1 MNGHIIAQKKKNY
14 LTRFLQKKITLLRLS
29 TNMDVATS
37 TENQQSRHLVI
48 VTCMFSLSLFI
59 YFLTQTATVSQQYAK
74 KTFFDSFSFVL

>member
-1 MNGHIIAQKKKNY
+1 MNGHIIAQKKKE
-14 LTRFLQKKITLLRLS
+14 LPDTIPSKKITLLRLS

-59 YFLTQTATVSQQYAK
+59 YFLTQTATVSQQCAK
-74 KTFFDSFSFVL
+74 NTFFDSFSFVL